1 MEHSVDLS
9 AHHFIWEVS
18 PSTGRTLINKI
29 NFDNEGGNVDD
40 SCDDTPMVVGD
51 STNGIILD
59 IADSVG
65 KALALVKQVCTM
77 ICQYC
82 HVVLMV
88 TT

>member
-1 MEHSVDLS
+1 MEHSVNLS

-18 PSTGRTLINKI
+18 PSTGCTLINKI
-29 NFDNEGGNVDD
+29 NFDNEGGNVDG
-40 SCDDTPMVVGD
+40 SCDDALMADGD
-51 STNGIILD
+51 STDGIVLD

-65 KALALVKQVCTM
+65 KALALVKQVCTT
-77 ICQYC
+77 IGQYC